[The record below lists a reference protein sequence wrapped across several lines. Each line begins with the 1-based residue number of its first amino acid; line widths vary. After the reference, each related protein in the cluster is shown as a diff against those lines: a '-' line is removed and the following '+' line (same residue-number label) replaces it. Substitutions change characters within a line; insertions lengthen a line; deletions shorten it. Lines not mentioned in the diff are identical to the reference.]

1 MVTPDYFGDAMT
13 QSAGPTDSPRSA
25 LVPRS
30 PLVPRSALVPKA
42 ESPAAAIDGIERL
55 DELDLT
61 VVEPATIF
69 HVAESDG

>member
-1 MVTPDYFGDAMT
+1 MN
-13 QSAGPTDSPRSA
+13 QSGGPTDS
-25 LVPRS
+25 
-30 PLVPRSALVPKA
+30 PKA
-42 ESPAAAIDGIERL
+42 ESPAAAIEGIERL